1 MSAERQITII
11 QRQMDEIMEGIKEA
25 KNARAERYT
34 VKQLEKTRKSLEVK
48 LAKLNDQ
55 SRKEVA
61 GFS

>member
-34 VKQLEKTRKSLEVK
+34 RNCR
-48 LAKLNDQ
+48 NDPEIGHEER
-55 SRKEVA
+55 SDRAERA
-61 GFS
+61 G